1 MALQLPPL
9 PELQGG
15 QAHAAHALAAQ
26 VLQGAL
32 FVQPAAQFQPVDVLA
47 SDAQHRELVGL
58 AVDAGADAWAVQCFD
73 QAFGQKA
80 SSESVFTIR
89 ILLRMLL
96 RPIPL
101 LVLTSRRSAV

>member
-1 MALQLPPL
+1 MGKQ
-9 PELQGG
+9 QKYD
-15 QAHAAHALAAQ
+15 QHYK
-26 VLQGAL
+26 L
-32 FVQPAAQFQPVDVLA
+32 FLSEKVSLRIV
-47 SDAQHRELVGL
+47 RRLVCL
-58 AVDAGADAWAVQCFD
+58 SFRFD

-89 ILLRMLL
+89 IPLRMLL